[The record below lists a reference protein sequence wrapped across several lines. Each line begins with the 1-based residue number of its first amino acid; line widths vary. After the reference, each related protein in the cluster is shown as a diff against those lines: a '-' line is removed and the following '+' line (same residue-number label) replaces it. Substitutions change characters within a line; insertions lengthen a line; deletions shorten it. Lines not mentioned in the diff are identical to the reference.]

1 MSPKKS
7 LRQLMKKAV
16 FGGER
21 LPNRFFLAQT
31 EPQQEVVVWLLVAGK
46 PIDVTRRHCEASGS
60 PFTLCIEFTRGQAP
74 SESERSQVKLRL
86 CENGSANR
94 VLSEIDLDYR
104 ETLECG
110 ESEFLLFHSRRSV
123 NYCLSM
129 LRLWRHSLWHT
140 YVASRGKI
148 HVPAAEARAMA
159 ALFCCPRPV
168 SLISVADEEGNGNI
182 YPLNVMGDLNRDYF
196 GFCLKHNYLP
206 EKFVQQT
213 RRVVLSSVP
222 MKQGPIAYLLG
233 PNHNRPTI
241 DWKQLP
247 FATRPSQIFK
257 IPVPLFACRVRE
269 LKVERVHRLGYH
281 TLFLARVLSD
291 ERMVRVPEL
300 CVAHGFYQDWRVRNL
315 GVDKR
320 QAAAEDLYV
329 RSPISRE
336 SAERISAQSEQIG
349 DRWKLE
355 AGIAVPVPGRQ
366 GSGANIFD
374 GAE

>member
-1 MSPKKS
+1 MSAKKS
-7 LRQLMKKAV
+7 LRQVMKKAV

-46 PIDVTRRHCEASGS
+46 PIDVTRRHCQASGL
-60 PFTLCIEFTRGQAP
+60 PFTICIEFTRGQAP
-74 SESERSQVKLRL
+74 SESERSRVKLRL
-86 CENGSANR
+86 CENGGANR
-94 VLSEIDLDYR
+94 VLSEIDLDYQ

-110 ESEFLLFHSRRSV
+110 ESEFLLFRARRSV
-123 NYCLSM
+123 NYCLPR
-129 LRLWRHSLWHT
+129 LRLWRHNLWHT
-140 YVASRGKI
+140 YVTSRGKI
-148 HVPAAEARAMA
+148 HAPAAQVRAMA

-257 IPVPLFACRVRE
+257 IPVPVFACRVRE
-269 LKVERVHRLGYH
+269 LAVERVHRLDYH

-291 ERMVRVPEL
+291 ERLAQVPEL

-320 QAAAEDLYV
+320 QAVAEDLYV

-336 SAERISAQSEQIG
+336 SAERISAQSDQIG
-349 DRWKLE
+349 DPWKLE
-355 AGIAVPVPGRQ
+355 ASIAVPVPGRQ
-366 GSGANIFD
+366 RP
-374 GAE
+374 

>member
-1 MSPKKS
+1 MSLKKS

-31 EPQQEVVVWLLVAGK
+31 EPQQEVVVRLLGAGN
-46 PIDVTRRHCEASGS
+46 PIDVTRRHCQASAV
-60 PFTLCIEFTRGQAP
+60 PFTICIEFTRGQAP
-74 SESERSQVKLRL
+74 TESQRSRLKLRL
-86 CENGSANR
+86 SENGGAHR
-94 VLSEIDLDYR
+94 VLSEIDLDYQ
-104 ETLECG
+104 ETLACG

-123 NYCLSM
+123 NLCLPM
-129 LRLWRHSLWHT
+129 HRLWSHNLWHS
-140 YVASRGKI
+140 YVDSRKAKI
-148 HVPAAEARAMA
+148 HVPAAQRRAMSA
-159 ALFCCPRPV
+159 MFCCPRPV
-168 SLISVADEEGNGNI
+168 SLFSVADQEGNGNI

-241 DWKQLP
+241 DWNQLP

-269 LKVERVHRLGYH
+269 LQVERVKRLGYH
-281 TLFLARVLSD
+281 TFFLARVLSD
-291 ERMVRVPEL
+291 ERLADVPEL

-315 GVDKR
+315 GVDKLR
-320 QAAAEDLYV
+320 ADAEDLYV
-329 RSPISRE
+329 RSPISRAD
-336 SAERISAQSEQIG
+336 AERISAQSHRM
-349 DRWKLE
+349 DDKLNLTVWGKE
-355 AGIAVPVPGRQ
+355 AA
-366 GSGANIFD
+366 S
-374 GAE
+374 